1 MCADMV
7 GLCTAVRVLVTNSEG
22 NGALALLVH
31 GMLTQASRE
40 IERARLEAIEMRED
54 KARVESESKDLA
66 RENRMLQDR
75 LSDGNFRSRARQ
87 RDR

>member
-1 MCADMV
+1 V
-7 GLCTAVRVLVTNSEG
+7 PEG
-22 NGALALLVH
+22 ENGALLSSMAI
-31 GMLTQASRE
+31 QASRE

-75 LSDGNFRSRARQ
+75 LRDGNFRSRARQ